1 MAVDEEKSDFSSEL
15 RNKTK
20 DVHDKSDRLINLKL
34 VVVLTDTKLYA
45 EAITEFYFVFRTI
58 EECIDRLK
66 EDPRIHQFYIKEMFR
81 KEAFERDLEYF
92 LGSDWSE
99 NIRPSIP
106 AQAYCDR
113 LYEIADTNPVLL
125 IAYIHSMYLAL
136 LAGGQILKRIIKKT
150 LGLSGELGLSLFE
163 FEDINRKE
171 LRRQILSIVDGL
183 NLSRQEKDAIIE
195 EKFRVFDM
203 NNKLARNIKPSWQS
217 YKRLAVISSAV
228 FAAVSFCLYCLL
240 KYFEYL

>member
-1 MAVDEEKSDFSSEL
+1 MAMQNEDFSSEL

-45 EAITEFYFVFRTI
+45 EAIAEFYFVFRTI

-66 EDPRIHQFYIKEMFR
+66 EDPRIQQFYIKEMFR

-92 LGSDWSE
+92 LGPGWSE

-113 LYEIADTNPVLL
+113 IYEIADTDPALL
-125 IAYIHSMYLAL
+125 IASVSSDNNFLRVFHVND
-136 LAGGQILKRIIKKT
+136 ILIII
-150 LGLSGELGLSLFE
+150 LGLPCFISH
-163 FEDINRKE
+163 
-171 LRRQILSIVDGL
+171 
-183 NLSRQEKDAIIE
+183 
-195 EKFRVFDM
+195 
-203 NNKLARNIKPSWQS
+203 S
-217 YKRLAVISSAV
+217 YIAQ
-228 FAAVSFCLYCLL
+228 
-240 KYFEYL
+240 